1 LDETKLR
8 KISLTIQN
16 ETGRFNIL
24 EGITSKDDT
33 LPKRFFEEPLGKYG
47 KTIRMEDF
55 LKMRQ
60 DYYALRGWS
69 PEWVPK
75 P

>member
-1 LDETKLR
+1 
-8 KISLTIQN
+8 
-16 ETGRFNIL
+16 
-24 EGITSKDDT
+24 
-33 LPKRFFEEPLGKYG
+33 
-47 KTIRMEDF
+47 MEDF

-75 P
+75 PWSLRGLPHVPQQMTSQEWPETRLT